1 MRSKLLNNKLK
12 HIEAEIFGA
21 VERSI
26 SGSFNLRY
34 FLCSKVTQLKTG
46 LKQFD
51 ERLQVYKQIN
61 GQCGAAIEKLQACRQ
76 PGEEV

>member
-1 MRSKLLNNKLK
+1 MFFK

-26 SGSFNLRY
+26 SGSFNLRFVIFFKKLSEYNSTGY
-34 FLCSKVTQLKTG
+34 F

-61 GQCGAAIEKLQACRQ
+61 GQCGAAIEKLQTCRQ